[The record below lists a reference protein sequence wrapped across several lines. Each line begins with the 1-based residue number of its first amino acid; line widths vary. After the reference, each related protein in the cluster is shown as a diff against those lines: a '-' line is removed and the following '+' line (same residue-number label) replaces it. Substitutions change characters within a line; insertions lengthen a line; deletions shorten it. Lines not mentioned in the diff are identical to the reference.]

1 MFDNLNTPS
10 DYFNFT
16 LVTDYRSC
24 ACFNLQL
31 KWNVRLFRFDHHTQ
45 CADNSSIS
53 SVYLEVIENNSVI
66 LNYSTSVNQSIQFNS
81 LINRTDNHNFKL
93 RLGYRFKG
101 NVGIGG
107 NISLRYVHDF
117 VPFTSTNINTI
128 TWENI
133 TLTGNDSIVEI
144 TPSTLVGSIK
154 LVATSNNSIVCAG
167 QIIHLHLH

>member
-1 MFDNLNTPS
+1 M
-10 DYFNFT
+10 
-16 LVTDYRSC
+16 
-24 ACFNLQL
+24 
-31 KWNVRLFRFDHHTQ
+31 
-45 CADNSSIS
+45 
-53 SVYLEVIENNSVI
+53 
-66 LNYSTSVNQSIQFNS
+66 QFNS

-93 RLGYRFKG
+93 RLKCIDSKG

-154 LVATSNNSIVCAG
+154 LVATSNSIVWQANYSF
-167 QIIHLHLH
+167 LHLH